1 MITIKY
7 VVAQAI
13 ASEPQMAIASD
24 LLDTEGACLE
34 GHIVGDQNQITALG
48 ILRGLHGHLPRQH
61 ANVIAALRA
70 LGPETLIY
78 EQKLGHPMPV
88 GNKTASSSL
97 LSKRKCASVGFNS
110 PNVNSE

>member
-13 ASEPQMAIASD
+13 ASEPQMAIASV

-48 ILRGLHGHLPRQH
+48 ILQGLHGHLPRQH

-70 LGPETLIY
+70 LGP
-78 EQKLGHPMPV
+78 
-88 GNKTASSSL
+88 
-97 LSKRKCASVGFNS
+97 
-110 PNVNSE
+110 